1 MKKFIFLLILV
12 SFCGGAET
20 SDSISTTNDTDA
32 CIVYEQEMIEV
43 RNLVENFVSQTIS
56 VINGEVVIDEY
67 LLQTEADYYLL
78 MATYFGQ
85 VDLEPPSVYKEAHQ
99 YRLREIENYIL
110 AYEWWLKSIEELNQD
125 YADMSLTYLN
135 DGLDDAELISSL
147 NISC

>member
-32 CIVYEQEMIEV
+32 CFVYEQEMIEV
-43 RNLVENFVSQTIS
+43 RNLVENFVYQSIS
-56 VINGEVVIDEY
+56 VMNMELSFDEY
-67 LLQTEADYYLL
+67 LLKTEADYYLL
-78 MATYFGQ
+78 MATYFRQ
-85 VDLEPPSVYKEAHQ
+85 VDLEPPSVYEEAHQ
-99 YRLREIENYIL
+99 YRLKEIENYIL
-110 AYEWWLKSIEELNQD
+110 AYEWMLKSFEELNSD
-125 YADMSLTYLN
+125 YTEISLNYLN

>member
-1 MKKFIFLLILV
+1 
-12 SFCGGAET
+12 
-20 SDSISTTNDTDA
+20 
-32 CIVYEQEMIEV
+32 
-43 RNLVENFVSQTIS
+43 
-56 VINGEVVIDEY
+56 
-67 LLQTEADYYLL
+67 

-99 YRLREIENYIL
+99 YRLKELENYIL

-135 DGLDDAELISSL
+135 DGLDDRELISSL